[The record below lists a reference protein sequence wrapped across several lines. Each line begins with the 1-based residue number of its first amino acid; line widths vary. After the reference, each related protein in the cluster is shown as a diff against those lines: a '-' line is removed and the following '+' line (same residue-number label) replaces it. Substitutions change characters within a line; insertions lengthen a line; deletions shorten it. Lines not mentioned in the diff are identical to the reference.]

1 MVPMEVAIGLTIYLT
16 FGAWLIMPY
25 LGAPEI
31 LGRLC
36 IGLCGSELLAATAYA
51 AVRNEFWASV
61 AGTQIPIAAGV
72 MGLFAFAY
80 AVFVVR
86 GW

>member
-1 MVPMEVAIGLTIYLT
+1 MEVAIGLTIYLT
-16 FGAWLIMPY
+16 FGAWLIMPH
-25 LGAPEI
+25 LGAPQI
-31 LGRLC
+31 LARLL
-36 IGLCGSELLAATAYA
+36 IGLCASEFVAAAAYA
-51 AVRNEFWASV
+51 TVRNDFWASV

-72 MGLFAFAY
+72 TGLFAFAY